1 MCSMVVV
8 RIDHLQ
14 PMLHPPPWEAN
25 LKNIVL
31 SNVVKTFDSFVAV
44 DHVSA
49 EIQDGEFVTL
59 LGPSGCGKTTLL
71 NLISGFLK
79 PDGGSIVIG
88 GEDVSRTPPEQR
100 DTAMCFQSYALFPH
114 LSVRENIAFGLKQ
127 LRWKK
132 TEIDNRITQLA
143 DQLDLSANLQK
154 LPNELSGGQQQRVA
168 LGRALAVRPSVILFD
183 EPLSNL
189 DAKLR
194 ESVRLEIRKIQSEAK
209 LTAIYVT
216 HDQSEALAMSDRI
229 FVLNKGNVEQS
240 GTPLDIYNTP
250 ATRFV
255 ADFIGAANI
264 LEGKVLGQI
273 DQHSWRFCTPI
284 GELTVVGSIAPTS
297 KRHYLCWRPEDA
309 YIAYGTDTSINN
321 TFTVQVGDAAFQGAF
336 TDVYVYINNHQQ
348 RVHTKGAF
356 DSTSQA
362 ISLTVSAD
370 KIRILEPIL

>member
-1 MCSMVVV
+1 MT
-8 RIDHLQ
+8 
-14 PMLHPPPWEAN
+14 
-25 LKNIVL
+25 NIVL
-31 SNVVKTFDSFVAV
+31 SNVVKTFGNFIAV

-71 NLISGFLK
+71 NLISGFLQ
-79 PDGGSIVIG
+79 PDAGSILIG
-88 GEDVSRTPPEQR
+88 GENVSRTPPEQR

-114 LSVRENIAFGLKQ
+114 LSVRENIAFGLNQ

-143 DQLDLSANLQK
+143 DQLDLSANLHK

-229 FVLNKGNVEQS
+229 FVLNRGNVEQS

-264 LEGKVLGQI
+264 LKGEVVRQI
-273 DQHSWRFCTPI
+273 DQHSWCFATAI
-284 GELTVVGSIAPTS
+284 GELTAVGSTEPAS
-297 KRHYLCWRPEDA
+297 KHHYLCWRPEDA
-309 YIAYGTDTSINN
+309 CIATEASTSSDN
-321 TFTVQVGDAAFQGAF
+321 TFAVQVGETAFQGSF

-356 DSTSQA
+356 DSSSKA
-362 ISLTVSAD
+362 ISLTIPGD
-370 KIRILEPIL
+370 KIRILEPIP

>member
-1 MCSMVVV
+1 MT
-8 RIDHLQ
+8 
-14 PMLHPPPWEAN
+14 
-25 LKNIVL
+25 NIVL
-31 SNVVKTFDSFVAV
+31 SNVVKTFGSFIAV

-71 NLISGFLK
+71 NLISGFLQ
-79 PDGGSIVIG
+79 PDAGAIIIG
-88 GEDVSRTPPEQR
+88 GENVSRTPPEKR

-127 LRWKK
+127 LCWKK
-132 TEIDNRITQLA
+132 TEIDTRITQLA
-143 DQLDLSANLQK
+143 DQLDLTANLHK

-194 ESVRLEIRKIQSEAK
+194 ESVRFEIRKIQSEAK

-264 LEGKVLGQI
+264 LEGEVVEQI
-273 DQHSWRFCTPI
+273 DQHSCRFSTAI
-284 GELTVVGSIAPTS
+284 GELTVVGSTEPSS

-309 YIAYGTDTSINN
+309 CIATGAGTSAEAGASRDN
-321 TFTVQVGDAAFQGAF
+321 TFAVQIGETAFQGAF

-348 RVHTKGAF
+348 RVHTRDAF
-356 DSTSQA
+356 DRA
-362 ISLTVSAD
+362 AKVISLTIPAE
-370 KIRILEPIL
+370 KIRILEPIQ